1 MLGGDALSLIDKLQ
15 ECKLEEDQVAFAW
28 LGQAGFLIKSQNE
41 KLIAI
46 DPYLS
51 NCGERL
57 KNFIRMSPILVNAEE
72 FDVDLYFVTHKH
84 FDHFDYD
91 AIPIIAKN
99 TKASFFGP
107 ISCVEEFRKI
117 KGNDKKME
125 LLQAEL
131 PFIHIDEEISVKAV
145 YSDHGELEKNAIGLL
160 INVSGMRFYVTGD
173 TAYRPDQMK
182 EIEGITPDIMI
193 ASINGE
199 FGNLDPVTGAELSKY
214 VKAKVI
220 VPCHFWTFMEH
231 KGRPDLIKDA
241 LEKVGSDSV
250 PCFLTPGD
258 IYICEKEKDNI
269 IISRK
274 NI

>member
-1 MLGGDALSLIDKLQ
+1 LGDVALSLINKLQ
-15 ECKLEEDQVAFAW
+15 KCKLEDNQVAFVW

-51 NCGERL
+51 HCGERL
-57 KNFIRMSPILVNAEE
+57 KNFIRMSPSLVNAEE

-99 TKASFFGP
+99 TKADFFGP
-107 ISCVEEFRKI
+107 VSCVEELEKI
-117 KGNDKKME
+117 KGINKKME
-125 LLQAEL
+125 LLKVGL

-145 YSDHGELEKNAIGLL
+145 YSDHGDLEENAIGLL

-182 EIEGITPDIMI
+182 EIKGINPDVMI

-220 VPCHFWTFMEH
+220 IPCHFWTFMEH
-231 KGRPDLIKDA
+231 KGRPDLIIDS
-241 LEKVGSDSV
+241 LEKVGSEAV
-250 PCFLTPGD
+250 PYFLTPGD
-258 IYICEKEKDNI
+258 IYICKKEKDNVI
-269 IISRK
+269 IYRK
-274 NI
+274 EI